1 MPSPFPGMD
10 PYLENPGLWPDVHHN
25 LISKMQGLLS
35 AQLRPNYLVRVEER
49 TYIGDAS
56 NETLNPQLRIPNVE
70 VVSRPGW
77 EEEPFSPAGD
87 ASQLQVVEPIV
98 ATTWFEEEIHEAF
111 LKVIGRE
118 SRDVVAVIEVLSP
131 ANKVAGSSGRESF
144 EGKRREI
151 MNSPSH
157 WVEIDL
163 LRGKR
168 TVPVPKKAGP
178 HEYLV
183 HVSKRGLRP
192 RGLLYPIRQSLRL
205 PIIAIPLKPEDPD
218 ARLDLQ
224 AVVDGAYENAN
235 YDLEIDYRREPDP
248 PLGGK
253 LAEWADQ
260 LLRSKGL
267 R

>member
-1 MPSPFPGMD
+1 MD
-10 PYLENPGLWPDVHHN
+10 PYLEDPGLWPDVHHN
-25 LISKMQGLLS
+25 LISRIQGLLA
-35 AQLRPNYLVRVEER
+35 AQLRPKYLVRVEER
-49 TYIGDAS
+49 AYIADES
-56 NETLNPQLRIPNVE
+56 NATFNPQLRVPDVE

-77 EEEPFSPAGD
+77 EEVPFSPAGD
-87 ASQLQVVEPIV
+87 ASQLQVVEPIL

-118 SRDVVAVIEVLSP
+118 SRDVVAVIEILSP
-131 ANKVAGSSGRESF
+131 ANKVAGASGRDSF
-144 EGKRREI
+144 ERKRREI
-151 MNSPSH
+151 MYSPSH

-168 TVPVPKKAGP
+168 AVPVPKKAGP
-178 HEYLV
+178 YEYLV
-183 HVSKRGLRP
+183 HVSKNGLRP
-192 RGLLYPIRQSLRL
+192 RGLLYPVRISLRL
-205 PIIAIPLKPEDPD
+205 PIIPIPLKPEDPD

-224 AVVDGAYENAN
+224 AALDGAYDNGN
-235 YDLEIDYRREPDP
+235 YDLEIDYRREPNP
-248 PLGGK
+248 PLSGK